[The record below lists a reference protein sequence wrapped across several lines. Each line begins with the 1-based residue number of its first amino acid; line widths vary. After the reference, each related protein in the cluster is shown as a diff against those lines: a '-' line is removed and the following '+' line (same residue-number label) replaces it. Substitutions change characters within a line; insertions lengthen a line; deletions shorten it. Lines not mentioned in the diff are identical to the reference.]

1 MNNINRKNTI
11 SHPKQKPKNRTKKNV
26 PDLFTL
32 VAGNLLRVI
41 GINVNQ
47 TVNELNIIL
56 SNKQSVEQLKKNIA
70 ELVDI
75 TNPLIDE
82 TINKIIQKW
91 NEGIKKMGQN
101 LSMSIVEFIPILGQI
116 ISEINSIQLII
127 SNFLGIFKSTGY
139 IVNTTLNNASRKY
152 YRRLA
157 AAQNV
162 VTAPIRLAQNA
173 VAEKI
178 QSTENAVAENLQLAQ
193 NTITT
198 PIKSAQNAV
207 AENLQSVLNTPPEE
221 NPISGKRNITG
232 GAKILSRIQK
242 SVKQFMGK
250 NNEFTNKEF
259 INKKIIDKNPEK
271 TSKNTT
277 MKVGYNKNQNNI
289 ISQKGGQIL
298 SRINESLKSFNKM

>member
-1 MNNINRKNTI
+1 MNRTNTI
-11 SHPKQKPKNRTKKNV
+11 RQKSKNRTKKNV

-32 VAGNLLRVI
+32 VAGNLLRVM

-101 LSMSIVEFIPILGQI
+101 LSMSVVEFIPVLGQI
-116 ISEINSIQLII
+116 IAEINSIQLII

-178 QSTENAVAENLQLAQ
+178 QSTENAIAENLQLAQ
-193 NTITT
+193 NTVAA

-207 AENLQSVLNTPPEE
+207 AENLESVLNIPPEE
-221 NPISGKRNITG
+221 KPVLGKGNIIG

-250 NNEFTNKEF
+250 NNEFINKKF

-277 MKVGYNKNQNNI
+277 MKGGYNKNENNI

-298 SRINESLKSFNKM
+298 SRIHKSLETFNNITH